1 MTTSSE
7 TVAPSRTLPWWGF
20 GLANVAVVLV
30 LSLVSWWLLIDPE
43 WSLLGSYPQP
53 FTAML
58 FWTIIATV
66 WLGFTFG
73 WLGPAGLSQPTRG
86 LVGIAI
92 ALGIGVGITLLLA
105 FVWGAVDPTFAAS
118 REGGAGFTTGNLAV
132 LFAFF
137 FYVTAVVNWNQ
148 WPWAPG
154 AEQPLRGLGELGL
167 LAIPTVALYALLVLP
182 NLATWGDPTSALF
195 SIPTLIGWF
204 YCVIVA
210 VVVTGLLTDNLPWAL
225 AGTPARIAAF
235 SLVGNL
241 VLGTGIYFALLGGA
255 TLLMGP
261 DNAAGLGPGITLH
274 AAELGVCWVFWMV
287 AWANVFGNRPTHL
300 GAAANAAARI
310 AITLVLGLA
319 TYPLYY
325 FVLAGPVLHEPAV
338 MGAMHGD
345 ALGFMDLA
353 VLWTLW
359 YVLFLGSYGLP
370 AQRADTTGG
379 RVA

>member
-1 MTTSSE
+1 MTTTSV
-7 TVAPSRTLPWWGF
+7 TAAPTRTLPWWGF
-20 GLANVAVVLV
+20 GLANVAVVAV
-30 LSLVSWWLLIDPE
+30 LSLVSWWLLVDPE
-43 WSLLGSYPQP
+43 WSPLGSYPQP
-53 FTAML
+53 FTALL
-58 FWTIIATV
+58 FWTIISTV

-73 WLGPAGLSQPTRG
+73 WLGPAGLPQPARG

-92 ALGIGVGITLLLA
+92 SLVIGFGITLLLA
-105 FVWGAVDPTFAAS
+105 FVWGAIDPTFAAS

-148 WPWAPG
+148 WPWAPRT
-154 AEQPLRGLGELGL
+154 EQPLRGLGELGL
-167 LAIPTVALYALLVLP
+167 LAIPTVVLYALLVLP
-182 NLATWGDPTSALF
+182 NLAVWGDPSSALF

-204 YCVIVA
+204 YCVIVS

-225 AGTPARIAAF
+225 AGSPARVAAF

-241 VLGTGIYFALLGGA
+241 VLGTGIYYALLGGA
-255 TLLMGP
+255 TLLMGS
-261 DNAAGLGPGITLH
+261 DNAAGLGAGITLH

-300 GAAANAAARI
+300 SAVANSAIRI
-310 AITLVLGLA
+310 GITLVLGLV
-319 TYPLYY
+319 TYSVYY
-325 FVLAGPVLHEPAV
+325 FLLAGPVLHEPQV
-338 MGAMHGD
+338 VGAMHGD
-345 ALGFMDLA
+345 ALGFLDLA

-370 AQRADTTGG
+370 AARTEEGTA
-379 RVA
+379 